1 MRTMVRAVM
10 TVALVCCVTAGCPR
24 PSNQDAGSSSGG
36 VDAALPRDAAV
47 GMDAAMGLDRPDT
60 WDGASRC
67 GTVTEDGEC
76 AGNVLSYCEVTTV
89 ITTDCAARGRVCAA
103 QATLGGFWCV
113 GGLGTVCDV
122 NDTDVC
128 EESVACIQGVC
139 GGPIPDA
146 GAMDAALPSDGG
158 DADAST
164 ADASVEDGG
173 MTDAAVDLDASAG
186 D

>member
-1 MRTMVRAVM
+1 MVRAVW
-10 TVALVCCVTAGCPR
+10 TVVLVCSVTAGCPR
-24 PSNQDAGSSSGG
+24 PSNQDAGSTSSGG

-47 GMDAAMGLDRPDT
+47 GMDAAMGMDRPDT

-67 GTVTEDGEC
+67 GTVTDNGEC
-76 AGNVLSYCEVTTV
+76 TGNVLSYCEGTMV

-103 QATLGGFWCV
+103 QTTLGGFWCV

-128 EESVACIQGVC
+128 EAGVACIQGVC

-146 GAMDAALPSDGG
+146 GSMDAAMLSDGG
-158 DADAST
+158 ESDASG

-173 MTDAAVDLDASAG
+173 TVDAAVNLDASAM